1 MCLEK
6 GSFGSCSASGDEG
19 QMTHLEARFAWGGGE
34 GLENEGNF
42 AN

>member
-6 GSFGSCSASGDEG
+6 GSFGSCSASGDGG
-19 QMTHLEARFAWGGGE
+19 QMTHLEQRFTRGE
-34 GLENEGNF
+34 LGIEGNY